1 MNEHVFSTFHA
12 ESMDDWENVP
22 QGKWLTDMWHVMMRT
37 LRLSWGMPIWIVL
50 SAVYPLIWL
59 VLFGSLFEQ
68 MSLPSE
74 IGVTTYLEFF
84 VPGMIVATTIFSSLW
99 AGFGIILD
107 LGSGMLKR
115 ILSSPVSHSATA
127 IGYVLASQSGVV
139 VQIALI
145 IAVAWWMGARLHLTW
160 LSGMA
165 AFAVVM
171 LLSIGLSA
179 FSHMLAV
186 LLRRQEP
193 LITIANFLSLP
204 LLFLASILMPATLA
218 PEWVRSLMWANP
230 VHHTVEI
237 IRVLVLPG
245 YQLTSSPWVHLA
257 LLGVFVTS
265 MLVLLFVVFRRVE

>member
-1 MNEHVFSTFHA
+1 MNEHVFSTLHA
-12 ESMDDWENVP
+12 RSMDDLENVP
-22 QGKWLTDMWHVMMRT
+22 QGKWLTDMWHIMMRT

-59 VLFGSLFEQ
+59 VLFGALFEQ
-68 MSLPSE
+68 MPLPSE
-74 IGVTTYLEFF
+74 IGVATYMEFF

-107 LGSGMLKR
+107 VESGMLKR
-115 ILSSPVSHSATA
+115 ILSSPVPHSATA

-139 VQIALI
+139 VQIVLI
-145 IAVAWWMGARLHLTW
+145 MAVALWMGVRFHLTW
-160 LSGMA
+160 LVGLA
-165 AFAVVM
+165 AFGIVM
-171 LLSIGLSA
+171 LLSIGLSS
-179 FSHMLAV
+179 FSYMLAV

-218 PEWVRSLMWANP
+218 PKWVRSLMWINP

-237 IRVLVLPG
+237 VRGLVVPG
-245 YQLTSSPWVHLA
+245 YQLSSSPWVHLV
-257 LLGVFVTS
+257 LLGAFVTS
-265 MLVLLFVVFRRVE
+265 MILLLLIVFRRVE